1 VILLR
6 DTDAQVR
13 GESGGH
19 DLRQNHTFVRVARRS
34 GWWQARGRDRMLY
47 RMFSLPCAPAEC
59 VQSLDAPS
67 FVRRWLQHWYAS
79 CRHWNQASPDAI
91 WRLATAG
98 KAAVGSGNIFVAA
111 FDVTTKNSKRR
122 EFFMN
127 KRTKL
132 AIAVS
137 AAMWMVPITRAVAG
151 IDVAAGDWKIDFAG
165 NVNAFY
171 VGTSCDTPSTT
182 TTVTGGLACVSPD
195 HSSSIRNG
203 LLPAA
208 LVFSGTTRQSD
219 LDIDVTIGFYPGIN
233 SDLGGG
239 SVNGSGNP
247 SALQSPGIDARQVY
261 FTFGDASWGTVK
273 MGRDIGLFGKD
284 AILDDMTLLGV
295 GTALGNPAP
304 SNTSLGRIG
313 IGYIYTDWEPQITYT
328 TANLAGFTGSFG
340 IFQPMN
346 DGTYNTHNIPQFQV
360 GLAYAWGDPKTDAL
374 TGKVWFDLVSQKL
387 KLANNTGAPGQAT
400 SYTGTEVDGGVKLG
414 VAGFEGVLY
423 GYTGKGVGTT
433 GLFILATSASGDK
446 RKSDGGYVQ
455 ATYKAGPVKFGL
467 SYGVSDL
474 KLADDERPFENTSTL
489 LKRNRSGVAGVYY
502 SLTKSITLVGEYI
515 DTKAEAWNGNSATQK
530 DFALGGILF
539 F

>member
-1 VILLR
+1 
-6 DTDAQVR
+6 
-13 GESGGH
+13 
-19 DLRQNHTFVRVARRS
+19 
-34 GWWQARGRDRMLY
+34 
-47 RMFSLPCAPAEC
+47 
-59 VQSLDAPS
+59 
-67 FVRRWLQHWYAS
+67 
-79 CRHWNQASPDAI
+79 
-91 WRLATAG
+91 
-98 KAAVGSGNIFVAA
+98 
-111 FDVTTKNSKRR
+111 
-122 EFFMN
+122 MN
-127 KRTKL
+127 TRTKL

-137 AAMWMVPITRAVAG
+137 AALWMVPVTRAVAG

-171 VGTSCDTPSTT
+171 VNTSCDSGNA
-182 TTVTGGLACVSPD
+182 TVAGGLACYGD

-239 SVNGSGNP
+239 AVNGSGNP

-328 TANLAGFTGSFG
+328 TANIGGFTASVGL
-340 IFQPMN
+340 FQPLN
-346 DGTYNTHNIPQFQV
+346 DGTYNAHNAPQIQAGAAF
-360 GLAYAWGDPKTDAL
+360 AWGDPKSDAL
-374 TGKVWFDLVSQKL
+374 TGKVWFDVVSQKL
-387 KLANNTGAPGQAT
+387 KLSSSVVPAVGQAT
-400 SYTGTEVDGGVKLG
+400 SYTGTEVDGGVKFG
-414 VAGFEGVLY
+414 IAGFEGVVY

-433 GLFILATSASGDK
+433 GLYILSTSASGDK

-467 SYGVSDL
+467 SYGISDL
-474 KLADDERPFENTSTL
+474 KLADDERAFENTSTL
-489 LKRNRSGVAGVYY
+489 LKRNRSGVVGVYY
-502 SLTKSITLVGEYI
+502 SLTKSISLVGEYI
-515 DTKAEAWNGNSATQK
+515 DTKAEAWNGNSAKQK
-530 DFALGGILF
+530 DIALGGILF

>member
-1 VILLR
+1 
-6 DTDAQVR
+6 
-13 GESGGH
+13 
-19 DLRQNHTFVRVARRS
+19 
-34 GWWQARGRDRMLY
+34 
-47 RMFSLPCAPAEC
+47 
-59 VQSLDAPS
+59 
-67 FVRRWLQHWYAS
+67 
-79 CRHWNQASPDAI
+79 
-91 WRLATAG
+91 
-98 KAAVGSGNIFVAA
+98 
-111 FDVTTKNSKRR
+111 
-122 EFFMN
+122 MN

-137 AAMWMVPITRAVAG
+137 AALWIVPVTRAVAG

-171 VGTSCDTPSTT
+171 VNTSCDSGNAA
-182 TTVTGGLACVSPD
+182 VAGGLACYGD

-239 SVNGSGNP
+239 AVNGSGNP

-328 TANLAGFTGSFG
+328 TANMGGFTASFG
-340 IFQPMN
+340 VFQPLS
-346 DGTYNTHNIPQFQV
+346 DGTYNAHNAPQIQA
-360 GLAYAWGDPKTDAL
+360 GAAYAWGDPKSDAL
-374 TGKVWFDLVSQKL
+374 TGKVWVDLVSQKL
-387 KLANNTGAPGQAT
+387 KLSSSVVPAVGQTT

-414 VAGFEGVLY
+414 IAGFEGVVY

-433 GLFILATSASGDK
+433 GLYILSTSASGDK

-455 ATYKAGPVKFGL
+455 ATYKFDRLKVGL
-467 SYGVSDL
+467 SYGISDL
-474 KLADDERPFENTSTL
+474 KLADDERAFENTSTL
-489 LKRNRSGVAGVYY
+489 LKRNRSGVVGVYY
-502 SLTKSITLVGEYI
+502 SLTKSISLVGEYI
-515 DTKAEAWNGNSATQK
+515 DTKADAWNGNSAKQK
-530 DFALGGILF
+530 DLALGGILF

>member
-1 VILLR
+1 
-6 DTDAQVR
+6 
-13 GESGGH
+13 
-19 DLRQNHTFVRVARRS
+19 
-34 GWWQARGRDRMLY
+34 
-47 RMFSLPCAPAEC
+47 
-59 VQSLDAPS
+59 
-67 FVRRWLQHWYAS
+67 
-79 CRHWNQASPDAI
+79 
-91 WRLATAG
+91 
-98 KAAVGSGNIFVAA
+98 
-111 FDVTTKNSKRR
+111 
-122 EFFMN
+122 MN

-132 AIAVS
+132 VIAAGAAI
-137 AAMWMVPITRAVAG
+137 WLVPMTRAMAG
-151 IDVAAGDWKIDFAG
+151 IDVQAGDWKIDFAG

-171 VGTSCDTPSTT
+171 VGTSCENPSTT
-182 TTVTGGLACVSPD
+182 TGVVGGLACVGSD
-195 HSSSIRNG
+195 HSASIRNG

-208 LVFSGTTRQSD
+208 LVFNATTRQSD
-219 LDIDVTIGFYPGIN
+219 FDIDVTIGFYPGIN

-328 TANLAGFTGSFG
+328 TPNFSGFTGSFG
-340 IFQPMN
+340 VFQPLN
-346 DGTYNTHNIPQFQV
+346 DGTYNSHNIPQFQM
-360 GLAYAWGDPKTDAL
+360 GLSYAWGDPKSDAL
-374 TGKVWFDLVSQKL
+374 TGKVWFDVVSQKL
-387 KLANNTGAPGQAT
+387 KYDPNHSNPPTPLAIGQAD
-400 SYTGTEVDGGVKLG
+400 SYTGTEVDGGVKLD

-433 GLFILATSASGDK
+433 GLYILSTSASGDK

-474 KLADDERPFENTSTL
+474 KLADDERPFENISTL
-489 LKRNRSGVAGVYY
+489 LKRNSSGVVGVYY

-530 DFALGGILF
+530 DLALGGILF

>member
-1 VILLR
+1 M
-6 DTDAQVR
+6 APPPA
-13 GESGGH
+13 
-19 DLRQNHTFVRVARRS
+19 ARRS
-34 GWWQARGRDRMLY
+34 PPWVQWRNIRLPRVFGWQDLFGGAEPVAARPSIGLKVARLVRLLHTLKLGFTRRQVAFGDCGKSCGRPRQARCCGL
-47 RMFSLPCAPAEC
+47 
-59 VQSLDAPS
+59 
-67 FVRRWLQHWYAS
+67 RRQDKELE
-79 CRHWNQASPDAI
+79 
-91 WRLATAG
+91 TEG
-98 KAAVGSGNIFVAA
+98 V
-111 FDVTTKNSKRR
+111 
-122 EFFMN
+122 FMN

-137 AAMWMVPITRAVAG
+137 AAMWMIPISRAVAG
-151 IDVAAGDWKIDFAG
+151 IDVQAGDWKIDFAG

-171 VGTSCDTPSTT
+171 VGTSCDTPSATT
-182 TTVTGGLACVSPD
+182 GVVGGLACTGD
-195 HSSSIRNG
+195 HSTSVRNG

-239 SVNGSGNP
+239 AVNGSGNP

-328 TANLAGFTGSFG
+328 TANLGGFTGSIG
-340 IFQPMN
+340 VFQPLN
-346 DGTYNTHNIPQFQV
+346 DGTYNSHNAPQIQA
-360 GLAYAWGDPKTDAL
+360 GLAFAFGDPKSDTL
-374 TGKVWFDLVSQKL
+374 TGKAWFDVVSQKL
-387 KLANNTGAPGQAT
+387 KLPSSVTPAPGQSS
-400 SYTGTEVDGGVKLG
+400 SYTGTEVDGGVKLD

-455 ATYKAGPVKFGL
+455 ATYKLDKLKIGL
-467 SYGVSDL
+467 SYGISDL
-474 KLADDERPFENTSTL
+474 KLADDEKPFESTSAL
-489 LKRNRSGVAGVYY
+489 LKRNRSGVIGVYY